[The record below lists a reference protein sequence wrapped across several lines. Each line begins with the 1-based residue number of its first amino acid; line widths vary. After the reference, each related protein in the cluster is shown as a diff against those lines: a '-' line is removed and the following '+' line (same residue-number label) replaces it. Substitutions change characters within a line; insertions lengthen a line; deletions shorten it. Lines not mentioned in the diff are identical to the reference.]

1 MHLVWLSFALWTLI
15 CAWSHFNS
23 WSAYMHL
30 VTKPVPVARHL
41 IHLQEQS
48 IKDSRN
54 LLLSTY
60 STSLAEGCP
69 FHAVQNLSTHHGVRR
84 CLQAEKP
91 QWRLLQA
98 YEDHGYVE
106 PISIYNFTVHFLQSY
121 RSHRARHQVGDGP
134 QEQHNVD
141 PDEEQ
146 GRKHHLHH
154 WDHHGAPHEPHYYS
168 QGANNRRFSY
178 LFSFNIFKTI
188 PAAYFQVGQT
198 IELMKPLPIRMTLLK
213 MEQDELH
220 IKM

>member
-1 MHLVWLSFALWTLI
+1 MEFDGVYKLRSLSDDFSKLMKTMGKWNL
-15 CAWSHFNS
+15 S
-23 WSAYMHL
+23 
-30 VTKPVPVARHL
+30 
-41 IHLQEQS
+41 QS
-48 IKDSRN
+48 I
-54 LLLSTY
+54 T
-60 STSLAEGCP
+60 
-69 FHAVQNLSTHHGVRR
+69 
-84 CLQAEKP
+84 LQC
-91 QWRLLQA
+91 
-98 YEDHGYVE
+98 
-106 PISIYNFTVHFLQSY
+106 IFLQSY

-154 WDHHGAPHEPHYYS
+154 WDHHGASHEPHYYS
-168 QGANNRRFSY
+168 QGAINRRFSY

-188 PAAYFQVGQT
+188 PATYFQVGQT